1 MPRGAGML
9 FHARLATS
17 AHCAFSEEPPTCHC
31 ASSPPAWQL
40 CLQHRVAQDPI
51 SQTSALCL
59 LTRHVLPVPA
69 LQLSLQYRV
78 AQDRLYEAFYSMDD
92 PQAQVTSYGEWVG

>member
-17 AHCAFSEEPPTCHC
+17 AHCASSEEPPTCHC

-40 CLQHRVAQDPI
+40 C
-51 SQTSALCL
+51 
-59 LTRHVLPVPA
+59 
-69 LQLSLQYRV
+69 LQYRV